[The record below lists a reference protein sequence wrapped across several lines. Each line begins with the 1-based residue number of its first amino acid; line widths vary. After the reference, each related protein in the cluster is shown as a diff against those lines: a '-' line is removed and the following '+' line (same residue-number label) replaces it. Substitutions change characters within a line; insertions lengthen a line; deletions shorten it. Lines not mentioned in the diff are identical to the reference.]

1 MQPTDPILGAQARK
15 KILEGVEKV
24 YSVIVPTL
32 GPGGKGVLLPR
43 SYNRGQRVVDDG
55 YYAAENVILK
65 DPHAR
70 LSADFFKEGIS
81 RSNAQNGDGTTGTG
95 VVGANIIFNVFRD
108 NPLETKAEN
117 SAESL
122 ATKILGSKKKKNA
135 KTAREIR
142 KELMDGKKLVIEEI
156 KKSAKQI
163 KTLADLEKIAIV
175 SIGKED
181 EDVAKK
187 VAKLVWETCRDSQG
201 NYVSG
206 HILVTDGFKG
216 DIELEQ
222 SHGMKF
228 PAKTAANAFINKPE
242 RYEMVAE
249 DVDIFITN
257 YKLDNVHVFNALVD
271 KLRKPKLAIFAPDF
285 SEQVLILMLNLN
297 KNGLSLFP
305 VKCPAL
311 RTAQME
317 DLAAYTDA
325 MVIDKEQGNTLEN
338 IAPNCL
344 GFAERIVVK
353 AVENREDAHLSGG
366 KGERIKRGQGNL
378 IDERVKV
385 LTAQLK
391 EARNDVDKGSLEK
404 RISNLHS
411 AGGTIR
417 VGGATEGE
425 SKFIKMKIEDGV
437 YACKGALE
445 MGYVKGGGLA
455 LKEIAEALPENI
467 LTASLKAPYEQIQKN
482 AGGIEIGK
490 DIIDPAKVV
499 IGIVENGV
507 SVAATLITAHA
518 IIPEI
523 PQREPA
529 DGHDEIARAIRYAA
543 GLYGKQHSLLKAAE
557 DDAEADRNKEFE
569 RAMATDT
576 D

>member
-1 MQPTDPILGAQARK
+1 MQATDPLYGSQARK
-15 KILEGVEKV
+15 KIVEGITAVHNAV
-24 YSVIVPTL
+24 APTL
-32 GPGGKGVLLPR
+32 GPAGKGVLLPR

-55 YYAAENVILK
+55 YMAAENVILK

-70 LSADFFKEGIS
+70 LAADFFKEGIA
-81 RSNAQNGDGTTGTG
+81 RSNIQNGDGTSGTAE
-95 VVGANIIFNVFRD
+95 VGYNVIMNVFKAY
-108 NPLETKAEN
+108 PLESKAEN
-117 SAESL
+117 NAEAL
-122 ATKILGSKKKKNA
+122 AQSILGKTKKKDTKSS
-135 KTAREIR
+135 REIR
-142 KELMDGKKLVIEEI
+142 KELMDGKDAVIAEI
-156 KKSAKQI
+156 KKRAKPV
-163 KTLADLEKIAIV
+163 KTLADLEKIALV

-181 EDVAKK
+181 ETVAKK
-187 VAKLVWETCRDSQG
+187 VAKLVWDTCRDSLG

-216 DIELEQ
+216 EVELES

-228 PAKTAANAFINKPE
+228 PAKVAAPAFINKPE

-249 DVDIFITN
+249 DVDVFITN
-257 YKLDNVHVFNALVD
+257 HKLDNVAVVDGIVGAL
-271 KLRKPKLAIFAPDF
+271 KRPKLALFAPDF
-285 SEQVLILMLNLN
+285 SDQVLIFMVNLN
-297 KNGLSLFP
+297 KQGLAIYP

-325 MVIDKEQGNTLEN
+325 KVIDKEQGHSLQSVLPTS
-338 IAPNCL
+338 L

-366 KGERIKRGQGNL
+366 KGERIKRGKGNL
-378 IDERVKV
+378 IDERIEV
-385 LTAQLK
+385 LKGQLK
-391 EARNDVDKGSLEK
+391 EARNEMDRGQLEK

-455 LKEIAEALPENI
+455 LKEIAEELPANI
-467 LTASLKAPYEQIQKN
+467 LTDALKSPYEQIQKN
-482 AGGIEIGK
+482 AGGLEITK

-499 IGIVENGV
+499 VGIVENGV

-518 IIPEI
+518 VIAEIPER
-523 PQREPA
+523 QPA
-529 DGHDEIARAIRYAA
+529 EGHDEIAAALLRVGSYYAKHV
-543 GLYGKQHSLLKAAE
+543 GLFKASEDEAE
-557 DDAEADRNKEFE
+557 SDRNKEFE
-569 RAMATDT
+569 RLLSEDK